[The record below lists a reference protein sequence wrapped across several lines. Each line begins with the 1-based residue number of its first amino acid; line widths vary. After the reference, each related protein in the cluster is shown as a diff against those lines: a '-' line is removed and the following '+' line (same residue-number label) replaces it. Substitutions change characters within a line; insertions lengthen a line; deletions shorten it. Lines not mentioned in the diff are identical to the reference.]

1 MGTMSESREAQ
12 LVRSFVSL
20 ADSLVNEYDVID
32 TLQTLVDQCTSLFG
46 ATACNI
52 VLGSDDQHL
61 EVAAATSEECREIG
75 RLQLE
80 ADQGPCI
87 EAVTR
92 RDVVSVV
99 DPAQMV
105 DRWPVFAEASVDAG
119 YRSAHAIPMRL
130 REQTIGSLN
139 LFRDHEG
146 ALNEVDA
153 TAAQAL
159 ADVATISII
168 RERAIRDG
176 DEVREQLQRALDTRI
191 VIEQAKGFLAHR
203 HDLDTESAY
212 RLLRD
217 HARSAQAPLSSVAQG
232 VVEGTVAI
240 PAR

>member
-1 MGTMSESREAQ
+1 MSESREAQ
-12 LVRSFVSL
+12 LVHSFVSL

-32 TLQTLVDQCTSLFG
+32 TLQTLVDQCATLFD
-46 ATACNI
+46 ATDCNI
-52 VLGSDDQHL
+52 VLGADDAHL
-61 EVAAATSEECREIG
+61 EVAAATSEECRGIG

-80 ADQGPCI
+80 AEQGPCI

-92 RDVVSVV
+92 RVVVSVV
-99 DPAQMV
+99 DPAEMV

-139 LFRDHEG
+139 LFRDHDG
-146 ALNEVDA
+146 ALNDADA

-168 RERAIRDG
+168 RERVIRDG
-176 DEVREQLQRALDTRI
+176 DEVREQLQRALDSRV

-203 HDLDTESAY
+203 HELDTDSAY
-212 RLLRD
+212 RLLRA
-217 HARSAQAPLSSVAQG
+217 HARSAQAPLSSIAEG
-232 VVEGTVAI
+232 VVQGTVVI

>member
-1 MGTMSESREAQ
+1 MSESREAQ
-12 LVRSFVSL
+12 LVHSFVSL

-52 VLGSDDQHL
+52 VLGPDEQHL
-61 EVAAATSEECREIG
+61 EVAAATSEDCRQVG
-75 RLQLE
+75 LLQLSVG
-80 ADQGPCI
+80 QGPCI

-99 DPAQMV
+99 DPAEMV

-139 LFRDHEG
+139 LFRDHDG
-146 ALNEVDA
+146 ALNEADA
-153 TAAQAL
+153 TAALAL
-159 ADVATISII
+159 ADVATIGII
-168 RERAIRDG
+168 RERVIRDG
-176 DEVREQLQRALDTRI
+176 DEVRDQLQRALDSRI